1 VLGIRNTS
9 LYWFGR
15 SYLAER
21 FQFVFCN
28 LESSELLL
36 NSKGVPQGSILGP
49 FLFLLFIDDIKE
61 LILKGNLQIFAY
73 DIAIV
78 YAEANWTDI

>member
-1 VLGIRNTS
+1 LDLAKAFDVVDHEFLLTKLQELGIKNGS
-9 LYWFGR
+9 LDWFR

-49 FLFLLFIDDIKE
+49 LLFLLFIDDI
-61 LILKGNLQIFAY
+61 
-73 DIAIV
+73 
-78 YAEANWTDI
+78 